1 MPMAP
6 AARKPQTSFPRI
18 GRSTCRRRRSTFS
31 TAPPMTTTSGPSTR
45 KHWKNASRP
54 GSRSNPGMLVGTK
67 PAMKRRQRG
76 GMLALLTAPLIL
88 FVVILFL
95 WPVARFL
102 ALAVDNSDFSNNLP
116 RTIAA
121 LAGWKADSGLP
132 GEPVFAALVEDLA
145 DARRAG
151 KEGVLAQLVNQRV
164 VGSRFLV
171 IKTAKDAADGKLTM
185 RPVRDEVLS
194 KQGGWKNIDLWQ
206 VIARQQSARTDYYL
220 LASLDLKRGADNS
233 IEAVSA
239 DRAIFVDALLRTIW
253 ISIVVTVICAVL
265 AVPLAQAIVSA
276 PPAWSKLMFA
286 LILFPLWTSLLV
298 RTVIWIIVLQKN
310 GPVNSTLLGL
320 GIVSEPLDLIYTRFS
335 LYLAMVQVLLPM
347 MVLSVV
353 AVMRRVPTTY
363 MRAALSLG
371 APWLTA
377 WRRVQLPLIL
387 PGILSGGA
395 IVFVFALGYYITPT
409 LVGGPTD
416 QMISS
421 YIAFYTNSTLNWGM
435 GAALSLQLLMIL
447 VLFALLFWTASVLF
461 RRKAHVA

>member
-1 MPMAP
+1 M
-6 AARKPQTSFPRI
+6 F
-18 GRSTCRRRRSTFS
+18 
-31 TAPPMTTTSGPSTR
+31 
-45 KHWKNASRP
+45 
-54 GSRSNPGMLVGTK
+54 
-67 PAMKRRQRG
+67 
-76 GMLALLTAPLIL
+76 ALLTVPLIL

-116 RTIAA
+116 RTITA
-121 LAGWKADSGLP
+121 LKDWTPEAGMPDERAF
-132 GEPVFAALVEDLA
+132 VALVEDLA
-145 DARRAG
+145 DARRAN
-151 KEGVLAQLVNQRV
+151 KEGILAQLVNQRI
-164 VGSRFLV
+164 VGTRFLV
-171 IKTAKDAADGKLTM
+171 IKTAKDAADGKLDM
-185 RPVRDEVLS
+185 RPVRDEVLAR
-194 KQGGWKNIDLWQ
+194 QTGWNNLDLWQ
-206 VIARQQSARTDYYL
+206 VVSQQRSSLTDYYL

-233 IEAVSA
+233 IEAISD
-239 DRAIFVDALLRTIW
+239 DRAIFIEALLRTIW
-253 ISIVVTVICAVL
+253 ISAVVTLICAVL

-276 PPAWSKLMFA
+276 PPAWSRMMFA

-310 GPVNSTLLGL
+310 GPVNSALVGL
-320 GIVSEPLDLIYTRFS
+320 GIVNDPLNLIYTRFS
-335 LYLAMVQVLLPM
+335 LYVTMVQVLLPM

-353 AVMRRVPTTY
+353 AIMRRVPTTY

-421 YIAFYTNSTLNWGM
+421 YIAFYTNNTLNWGM

-447 VLFALLFWTASVLF
+447 VLCALLYWTASALF
-461 RRKAHVA
+461 RRKARPA